1 MVTEFINF
9 ACQKQTNFPI
19 MKSAQNSRFAQ
30 SFQEN
35 EKAGCRPFP
44 EEFPIYLTH
53 NEFPSSAKVSSEME
67 MPLGMIAR
75 PLADINYA
83 NM

>member
-1 MVTEFINF
+1 
-9 ACQKQTNFPI
+9 
-19 MKSAQNSRFAQ
+19 MKSAQNSRFSQ

-35 EKAGCRPFP
+35 ERAGYRPFP

-53 NEFPSSAKVSSEME
+53 NEFPSSGLYFSIMSFRKLTILLAKVSSEME
-67 MPLGMIAR
+67 MPLGMVAR